1 MAEIYIPYSG
11 KRPASLEING
21 HKVIILS
28 TNKEMFES
36 DLNIIGADNIK
47 QLKSSSS
54 AKGQEKALTAL
65 AKKANAGVVLSPLG
79 MDLDELIK
87 NLEHELP
94 WVQ

>member
-11 KRPASLEING
+11 KKPAALEING

-28 TNKEMFES
+28 TNKEIFES
-36 DLNIIGADNIK
+36 DLEIIGADNVRP
-47 QLKSSSS
+47 LKS
-54 AKGQEKALTAL
+54 ADTPYGQEKALTAL
-65 AKKANAGVVLSPLG
+65 AKKTNAGVVLSPLG
-79 MDLDELIK
+79 MELDELIK